1 MTTTDGIHVVL
12 SHEVSDEDLSEI
24 SNGEE
29 EKEESD
35 EEVEEQVEEENNNI
49 KCVLLTSFGFECS
62 SRPNRLNALIIDV
75 RHLPNPTKTMISKG
89 MTGLD
94 KKLRDDF
101 FSNKDAESFYNQSF
115 ILIKDA
121 IDDSQNNHNGNYKSQ
136 KPEFSFGCHRGK
148 HRSVS
153 FVERMRGD
161 LEKAGVLVSTF
172 HHNLVKKGPKFSKDY
187 KKKAF
192 SKRNICYDEEE

>member
-12 SHEVSDEDLSEI
+12 SHEISDEDLSEI

-35 EEVEEQVEEENNNI
+35 EEVEEQVGRENNNI
-49 KCVLLTSFGFECS
+49 KCVLLTSFAFECS
-62 SRPNRLNALIIDV
+62 SRPNRLNARIIDV

-121 IDDSQNNHNGNYKSQ
+121 IDDSQNNQ
-136 KPEFSFGCHRGK
+136 KLEFSFGCHRGK

-153 FVERMRGD
+153 FVERMRVD
-161 LEKAGVLVSTF
+161 LERSGILVSTF
-172 HHNLVKKGPKFSKDY
+172 HHNLIKKGPKFSNDY

-192 SKRNICYDEEE
+192 SKRNMVDYQEEE

>member
-12 SHEVSDEDLSEI
+12 SHEISDEDLSEI

-35 EEVEEQVEEENNNI
+35 EEVEEQVGRENNNI
-49 KCVLLTSFGFECS
+49 KCVLLTSFAFECS
-62 SRPNRLNALIIDV
+62 SRPNRLNARIIDV

-121 IDDSQNNHNGNYKSQ
+121 IDDSENNQ
-136 KPEFSFGCHRGK
+136 KLEFSFGCHRGK

-153 FVERMRGD
+153 FVERMRVD
-161 LEKAGVLVSTF
+161 LERSGILVSTF
-172 HHNLVKKGPKFSKDY
+172 HHNLIKKGPKFSTDY

-192 SKRNICYDEEE
+192 SKRNMVDYRGRMIS

>member
-1 MTTTDGIHVVL
+1 M
-12 SHEVSDEDLSEI
+12 
-24 SNGEE
+24 
-29 EKEESD
+29 
-35 EEVEEQVEEENNNI
+35 
-49 KCVLLTSFGFECS
+49 LLTSFGFECS
-62 SRPNRLNALIIDV
+62 SRPNRLNARIIDV

-121 IDDSQNNHNGNYKSQ
+121 IEDSENSQ
-136 KPEFSFGCHRGK
+136 KLEFSFGCHRGK

-161 LEKAGVLVSTF
+161 LEKAGIIVSTF
-172 HHNLVKKGPKFSKDY
+172 HHCLFKKDPKFSKDY

-192 SKRNICYDEEE
+192 SKRNMVDHQEEE